1 MTAILLVV
9 MGKALTALPALPIV
23 TPGTGV
29 AAGIVIEIA
38 VESVTVTKIATE
50 TAIETGIATVAVIT
64 TVIEIAI
71 ETRTGIVTGIEIEIG
86 IETASTKAR
95 GFTTLRTMG
104 AIDTVPTPMNG
115 VTAMAC
121 LPAPMTGGAIKTMI
135 RSVHTSTN
143 TATPVSFRSSVPATR
158 TGRPTGTVFC
168 VVIRKASRTG
178 KGTFSAEVFIDSFYG
193 HCASSARPR
202 ELTSG
207 THLETIA
214 SSD

>member
-1 MTAILLVV
+1 MTAIVLVV
-9 MGKALTALPALPIV
+9 MGEALTALPALPIV
-23 TPGTGV
+23 IPGTGV
-29 AAGIVIEIA
+29 AAGIGIEIG
-38 VESVTVTKIATE
+38 VESVTVTRIATE
-50 TAIETGIATVAVIT
+50 IAIETEVASVAGIT

-71 ETRTGIVTGIEIEIG
+71 ETGIVTGIEIEIEIG

-115 VTAMAC
+115 VTATAC
-121 LPAPMTGGAIKTMI
+121 LPAPMTGGAIKTMV

-143 TATPVSFRSSVPATR
+143 TATPVSSRSSVPATR
-158 TGRPTGTVFC
+158 TGRPTETVFC

-193 HCASSARPR
+193 HCPSSATPR

-214 SSD
+214 SF